1 MDTPSTENTN
11 ETSESLILDLEALTI
26 KYQNLLIEYQQAV
39 VNYINYIKMETLDL
53 SNTDLS
59 FVTVQASTYWGTSGL
74 SQNNSTTLDNC
85 IDSCRKTTG
94 CTGAT
99 YNATDYSAPMCF
111 LRSGSSSISPS
122 EKSGDYAI
130 VNRGQYLL
138 LNVQS
143 INEQLTAVN
152 QEILEKTLESEP
164 LRASNLEESSSQ
176 NNILESKYI
185 SLALDREKITQMMN
199 EYQTLHEKQV
209 QGNIKINQNYY
220 SFILLLALSI
230 FVVYIL
236 LYNFSGNSSS
246 NQVVQSGG
254 KLSANTYYVVCTII
268 VMTLAI
274 YFYTNFYSNYY

>member
-1 MDTPSTENTN
+1 MDTSSTENTN
-11 ETSESLILDLEALTI
+11 EISESLILDLEALTI

-39 VNYINYIKMETLDL
+39 VNYINYIKEETQDL
-53 SNTDLS
+53 SNNDLS
-59 FVTVQASTYWGTSGL
+59 FVTVKASTYWGTSGL
-74 SQNNSTTLDNC
+74 SQNNSNTLDKC
-85 IDSCRKTTG
+85 IDSCKKTTG

-99 YNATDYSAPMCF
+99 YNATNYSTPMCF

-122 EKSGDYAI
+122 EKAGDYAI
-130 VNRGQYLL
+130 VNKGQYLL

-152 QEILEKTLESEP
+152 QEIVEKTLESQP
-164 LRASNLEESSSQ
+164 LRASNLEESISQ
-176 NNILESKYI
+176 NKILESKYI

-199 EYQTLHEKQV
+199 EYQTLDENQV
-209 QGNIKINQNYY
+209 QGNIKINQSYY

-236 LYNFSGNSSS
+236 LYIFSGNSSS
-246 NQVVQSGG
+246 NPVLQPGG
-254 KLSANTYYVVCTII
+254 NLNANTYYVICAII

-274 YFYTNFYSNYY
+274 YFYSKYY